1 MVKYPDGGP
10 IPNTSVYLE
19 KLERERE
26 SKEKSENKDNRSF
39 VAKYVRLYGAL
50 GYGGFVRDKL

>member
-1 MVKYPDGGP
+1 MVRYPDGGP

-39 VAKYVRLYGAL
+39 VAKYVRLYV
-50 GYGGFVRDKL
+50 YGGLVCR